1 MGCDIHP
8 YWEARDSDG
17 NWHMIEAVDTGRS
30 YAWFGV
36 AAGVRQVNRYTRE
49 QKGMPDTPSW
59 AWEYICES
67 WGLDFH
73 SKSWLTPNE
82 LREVNRDW
90 CRLQFDNYP
99 EEFPNGPNPDRQE
112 FISCIDP
119 DHIITG
125 ILIPDSGGRLK
136 RQPFAGTL
144 AEFVGSR
151 DIEDRVR
158 LVFAFDN

>member
-1 MGCDIHP
+1 
-8 YWEARDSDG
+8 
-17 NWHMIEAVDTGRS
+17 MIEEVDAGRS

-36 AAGVRQVNRYTRE
+36 AAGVRQQNEYSRE
-49 QKGMPDTPSW
+49 QKGMPVSPSW

-73 SKSWLTPNE
+73 SKSWFTPQE

-90 CRLQFDNYP
+90 CKLQHEKWP
-99 EEFPNGPNPDRQE
+99 EEFPDGPLLGEE
-112 FISCIDP
+112 FIGCIDP

-125 ILIPDSGGRLK
+125 IFIPDTGGRLQK
-136 RQPFAGTL
+136 QPFAGTL

>member
-8 YWEARDSDG
+8 YWEVRDPEG
-17 NWHMIEAVDTGRS
+17 NWHMIESVDCGRS

-36 AAGVRQVNRYTRE
+36 AAGVRQESEISRE
-49 QKGMPDTPSW
+49 QKGMPDNPSW
-59 AWEYICES
+59 AWEYLCES

-73 SKSWLTPNE
+73 SKSWLTPQE
-82 LREVNRDW
+82 LRDVNRDW
-90 CRLQFDNYP
+90 CQKSFDQWP
-99 EEFPNGPNPDRQE
+99 DEFPDGPDLTEEF
-112 FISCIDP
+112 IKCIDP
-119 DHIITG
+119 DHIVTG
-125 ILIPDSGGRLK
+125 ILIPDTGGRLK

-151 DIEDRVR
+151 DIEDCVR